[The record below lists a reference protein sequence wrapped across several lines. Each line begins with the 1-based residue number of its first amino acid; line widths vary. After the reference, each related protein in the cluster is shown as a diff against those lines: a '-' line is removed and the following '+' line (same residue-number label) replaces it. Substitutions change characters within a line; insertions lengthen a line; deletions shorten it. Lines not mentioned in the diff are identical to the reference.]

1 LFAGCAAL
9 LCRYLSF
16 VKGIVDSSDLPL
28 NVSREILQ
36 ESRIVR
42 VIRKQLIRRSIE
54 MIEGLAKKEGG
65 EDYKTFWENFGR
77 NLKVRCAR
85 CVLFTAQ
92 HSKLSRRCVQHGDDV
107 VLAQSQDDLCLM
119 C

>member
-1 LFAGCAAL
+1 
-9 LCRYLSF
+9 

-42 VIRKQLIRRSIE
+42 VIRKQLIRRSLE

-77 NLKVRCAR
+77 NIKVGILVLGCGGGGGGGENPWSAVKGACWAWPQCA
-85 CVLFTAQ
+85 
-92 HSKLSRRCVQHGDDV
+92 KGHGG
-107 VLAQSQDDLCLM
+107 L
-119 C
+119 

>member
-1 LFAGCAAL
+1 VPVHVCGGQRSLTSDLLFL
-9 LCRYLSF
+9 LLVLLLCCPACRYLSF

-42 VIRKQLIRRSIE
+42 VIRKQLIRRSLE

-77 NLKVRCAR
+77 NLKVSCGRG
-85 CVLFTAQ
+85 Q
-92 HSKLSRRCVQHGDDV
+92 I
-107 VLAQSQDDLCLM
+107 
-119 C
+119 